1 VRWPRRRWAAFAL
14 GVALFGWAT
23 GGALQVFAASLLWV
37 WVTQVLVLLLVVPVL
52 LLAGRPMA
60 LAGEF
65 FAGEPRL
72 GGARLRGWVISPPVG
87 RRAVAAG
94 RCRRRNARG
103 RAVGGDP
110 GHPGIAGGWPGRR
123 GGDCGAAVGC
133 HPGIV
138 LRLQTKPA
146 STYFLHRLPHP
157 WSPTP
162 LHDQQLAGGVLWTVA
177 EVLDLPFLILLFVV
191 WIRADAREAADID
204 AALAAQ
210 RNARAAVSPTPAV
223 GAPTLGPADT
233 PWWLTDPQ
241 LRGRYRDQT

>member
-1 VRWPRRRWAAFAL
+1 LDA
-14 GVALFGWAT
+14 
-23 GGALQVFAASLLWV
+23 
-37 WVTQVLVLLLVVPVL
+37 
-52 LLAGRPMA
+52 
-60 LAGEF
+60 
-65 FAGEPRL
+65 
-72 GGARLRGWVISPPVG
+72 I
-87 RRAVAAG
+87 
-94 RCRRRNARG
+94 
-103 RAVGGDP
+103 
-110 GHPGIAGGWPGRR
+110 
-123 GGDCGAAVGC
+123 
-133 HPGIV
+133 PGIV

-177 EVLDLPFLILLFVV
+177 EVLDLPFLVLLFVV
-191 WIRADAREAADID
+191 WIRADAREAAGID
-204 AALAAQ
+204 AALAAE